1 MGSLFKEFAPPLDSL
16 AVLWRLGRA
25 GPHANGAICRQHQL
39 QHGSSLKSAVA
50 RLALFKRQIIFDG
63 ALYASGKLFSAFWC
77 VQSPLVRQNIS
88 GEFAAFVIIL
98 GDHSLLR

>member
-1 MGSLFKEFAPPLDSL
+1 LLCYGGSAALDRTRTARS
-16 AVLWRLGRA
+16 AA
-25 GPHANGAICRQHQL
+25 SISS

-50 RLALFKRQIIFDG
+50 RLALFKRQVIFDG

-77 VQSPLVRQNIS
+77 VQSSLVRQNIS